1 MSMVEALE
9 VVKVILVV
17 QNHGIHEIHRVVEHV
32 ALNHLALFAFLIF
45 GVLVMVC
52 FIHSLIVVLLR
63 PSSLIYNNC
72 FFFPRRLD
80 IALVLLS
87 RCLIGIMML
96 YHIPALVLALIFL
109 QFHLALLSNRLI
121 RFQILRDFLGC
132 RI

>member
-63 PSSLIYNNC
+63 PSSLIYNNGL
-72 FFFPRRLD
+72 FFPRRLD

-96 YHIPALVLALIFL
+96 YHIPALVLA
-109 QFHLALLSNRLI
+109 
-121 RFQILRDFLGC
+121 
-132 RI
+132 